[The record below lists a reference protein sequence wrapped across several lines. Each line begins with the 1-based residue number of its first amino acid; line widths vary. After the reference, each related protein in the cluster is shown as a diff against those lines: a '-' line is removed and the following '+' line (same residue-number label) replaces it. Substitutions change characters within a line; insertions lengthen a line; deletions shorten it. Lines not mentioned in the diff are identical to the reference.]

1 MKKDL
6 SSIFK
11 GANVQL
17 EKTAVD
23 KFGAVIE
30 GGVRGALLGK
40 PTPPP
45 TQSTRTPRPPST
57 WIATSYAAALAGSDY
72 RPKLK
77 FLFKVQFVFK
87 PEIVALYPQLGG
99 ASGNDFTFM
108 IKTVDRPK
116 VDFEYEDDVN
126 VYNFRTK
133 ALKKIRHREL
143 TVTFMDDVGNRVFEF
158 FRTMM
163 EIHSPITRGGRLRDQ
178 TTEPPLTNSA
188 GIGGMAFDTGVL
200 GNAVGSHRDVIN
212 TNFGGA
218 IDSIRVKQMFLD
230 QTQANLE
237 QSPRQ
242 VMYDFV
248 NPRIISFDLDDLSHD
263 ASDASL
269 LTMQFDFD
277 WMEMVKMDSMAGPD
291 APIYIAAGKNIT
303 GAPSDQLPG
312 GSGVNVSLGSA
323 SPIPKAG
330 GGNPFLK
337 ILDGAG
343 TRATQK
349 ISSDIIGR
357 GVRAVAGNGRL
368 ATQLSG
374 SVSSGLNGL
383 VAGATRGR
391 VSGGLANLGTGI
403 SNSSFVTNL
412 SSAFNTRT
420 GNTAVASD
428 STTTAGTVGVNSLV
442 RSTDPGGF

>member
-11 GANVQL
+11 GSKAQL
-17 EKTAVD
+17 EKTGVD

-40 PTPPP
+40 PKPPP
-45 TQSTRTPRPPST
+45 KESTRTPRPPST
-57 WIATSYAAALAGSDY
+57 WFATSYAAALAGSDY

-77 FLFKVQFVFK
+77 FLFKVQFIFK

-99 ASGNDFTFM
+99 PSGNDFTFM

-116 VDFEYEDDVN
+116 VDFEYEDDIN

-163 EIHSPITRGGRLRDQ
+163 EIHSPITRGGRPRDN
-178 TTEPPLTNSA
+178 TTNLPAPNGA
-188 GIGGMAFDTGVL
+188 GIGGMAFATGVL
-200 GNAVGSHRDVIN
+200 GNAAGAHRDVIN

-230 QTQANLE
+230 PAQANLE
-237 QSPRQ
+237 QAPRQ

-277 WMEMVKMDSMAGPD
+277 WMEMVKMDSMGGPD
-291 APIYIAAGKNIT
+291 APIYIASGKNIN
-303 GAPSDQLPG
+303 GGSSDQLSG
-312 GSGVNVSLGSA
+312 GSGVLTPLGSA

-330 GGNPFLK
+330 GANPFLK
-337 ILDGAG
+337 ILDGAAG
-343 TRATQK
+343 RATQK
-349 ISSDIIGR
+349 ISSDVIGR
-357 GVRAVAGNGRL
+357 GVRAIAGNGRL
-368 ATQLSG
+368 ATKLSG

-383 VAGATRGR
+383 VAGATKGR

-412 SSAFNTRT
+412 SSAFKTRT

-428 STTTAGTVGVNSLV
+428 STTTAGTVGVNSLI
-442 RSTDPGGF
+442 RSTDLGGF